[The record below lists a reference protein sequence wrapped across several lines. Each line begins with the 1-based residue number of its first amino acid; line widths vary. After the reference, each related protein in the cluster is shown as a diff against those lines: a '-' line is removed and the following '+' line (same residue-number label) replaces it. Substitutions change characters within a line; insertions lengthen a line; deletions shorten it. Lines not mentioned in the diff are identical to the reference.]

1 MNTFKLI
8 YLNEIT
14 LVTVNHLYLK
24 QGRLSNLSNKNEK
37 CTEFGRSMRCAD
49 ANDIMKIAS
58 GGCEN
63 AGVLKMPH

>member
-49 ANDIMKIAS
+49 SNEKRKLLLGD
-58 GGCEN
+58 CEN